1 MLMNF
6 ISGGLEGLN
15 GIRLASKIVRVIVAG
30 NSVVAND
37 VTKGKDRWVARR
49 IVLHFCFCQPIFIIV
64 IASSI
69 PCKPELARCCSS
81 MLLRSTFSKP
91 KSLG

>member
-49 IVLHFCFCQPIFIIV
+49 IVLHF
-64 IASSI
+64 
-69 PCKPELARCCSS
+69 
-81 MLLRSTFSKP
+81 
-91 KSLG
+91 